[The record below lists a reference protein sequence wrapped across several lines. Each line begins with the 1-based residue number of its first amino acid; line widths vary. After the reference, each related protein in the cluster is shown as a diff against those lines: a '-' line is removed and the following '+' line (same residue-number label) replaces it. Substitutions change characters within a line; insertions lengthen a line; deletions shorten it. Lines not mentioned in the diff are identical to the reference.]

1 MGPIFSL
8 AAIAQD
14 VMVVNAD
21 ALKEHISHRTVPV
34 YPPIAKAA
42 RVQGVVVVDVGVG
55 IAGNVESMK
64 VVSGPPML
72 QQAAIDCLKEWTFHP
87 FEKDGRPLAATG
99 PVSIEF
105 TLDEESAPHGKSKSA
120 EFASSRERCRSEVQ
134 ERKDPAL
141 AANVCR
147 QAAELA
153 ESLFPAKTSSPD
165 EEMSKRNALVIAARA
180 LFQNGSLAEAQ
191 NYADK
196 AVAIVS
202 DGYNFDSDCV
212 WAFSGRA
219 EIEIQL
225 KRFDAADRDL
235 MSAIDRERHFMAM
248 QAPFP
253 GAILTTTQ
261 RRLAAFLRA
270 RAENLIRLN
279 RSDEAK
285 GLLQEAAKYE

>member
-1 MGPIFSL
+1 MGTIFSL

-141 AANVCR
+141 GCQRLPAGRRTCGVAFSSKDLISRRGDV
-147 QAAELA
+147 QAQCPCD
-153 ESLFPAKTSSPD
+153 SGSSTL
-165 EEMSKRNALVIAARA
+165 SKRKP
-180 LFQNGSLAEAQ
+180 S
-191 NYADK
+191 
-196 AVAIVS
+196 
-202 DGYNFDSDCV
+202 
-212 WAFSGRA
+212 
-219 EIEIQL
+219 
-225 KRFDAADRDL
+225 
-235 MSAIDRERHFMAM
+235 
-248 QAPFP
+248 
-253 GAILTTTQ
+253 
-261 RRLAAFLRA
+261 
-270 RAENLIRLN
+270 
-279 RSDEAK
+279 
-285 GLLQEAAKYE
+285 